1 MEKDGGLVTP
11 KLIGVIP
18 RIPAGHQ
25 NRSELRAAYMSVTV
39 FANASQSKR
48 SHGEL
53 MYLDQDFRTTM
64 IRTAAIAL
72 VDKITSFDEAKA
84 LADFI

>member
-1 MEKDGGLVTP
+1 
-11 KLIGVIP
+11 
-18 RIPAGHQ
+18 
-25 NRSELRAAYMSVTV
+25 
-39 FANASQSKR
+39 
-48 SHGEL
+48 

-84 LADFI
+84 LDFIWPISAPDASPAYKKVVEKMHAYAEKAPSGTFTEKRERCDMWKDSRA